1 MIEIKNQ
8 EITDNSDV
16 DDVSKFPRRDNFFH
30 DESLELP
37 GRTIFIQYFWNM
49 FLKWI
54 KKFNKTFRNL

>member
-8 EITDNSDV
+8 EITDNSVV
-16 DDVSKFPRRDNFFH
+16 DDVSKFPRRGNFFH

-37 GRTIFIQYFWNM
+37 GRTILIQYFWNM

-54 KKFNKTFRNL
+54 KKVQ